1 MGRWRAGVVAV
12 AFRCS
17 VSSGAGQLPNIGHR
31 GARFRP
37 LHAGLAVTLFAAIG
51 VLAAACNLL
60 TTESEQKRSPNIH
73 DQVNSIDL
81 LPRFPQPGGPTVA
94 DRSHGPNAVVVNGSE
109 DVAVEKSV
117 TLESAAPVAAGEG
130 YDLNFENAPV
140 TTVAKVILSDI
151 LGSGYIIDPRVQ
163 GTVTLTSGRP
173 VAKSEV
179 LFVLESAL
187 RASNI
192 ALLREGT
199 GYRLVPSPDAVASGR
214 LDVANGAAPQPGYG
228 ITVVPL
234 RYVSAATITKL
245 VENFA
250 TKQGAVRIDAT
261 RNMVL
266 IQGNGPERRTA
277 VETVLSF
284 DADWMKGQSVG
295 IIPVRHSTPEPII
308 TEIERI
314 MDTADGGLNQNLVK
328 LQPIARLNAILVVA
342 RKPELLR
349 TAQNWI
355 KRLDNSEISSTGVKV
370 YRVKYGDARNL
381 AKLLN
386 EMFLG
391 TSAAAD
397 VTSNQLAPGAGL
409 TTTTSGPPAAGLSPV
424 ERLTGGPTATRQ
436 NDAALVPNAAP
447 TAAKTASTTG
457 SLLPGV
463 RITADV
469 TNNSL
474 LIYANAENY
483 RIIESTLRQIDRPQL
498 QIAFDAT
505 IAEVTLND
513 SLNYGVQFFLKSTN
527 LGAPPDS
534 GSAINSIGG
543 AVLGR
548 VLPGFNILIGKEA
561 SPQVVIDALHT
572 VTDVKILSNPSL
584 VVTDN
589 GVATLQVGDQVPITT
604 GTATVLSANN
614 AVVNT
619 INYQNTGI
627 ILRVVPRIGANNM
640 VTLDIEQEI
649 SNVSN
654 TNPTGLLTPTI
665 SQRKVRSTLSVADGQ
680 TVLLAGLVSE
690 TQNLGRNGIPVFDQ
704 LPGLL
709 GDAFSHQNKSV
720 QRTELIIFIRP
731 QIIHDTID
739 AHLVAEQL
747 RSKLK
752 AKVGTVAP
760 RSGNILDWP
769 GAR

>member
-1 MGRWRAGVVAV
+1 MPFIGERGVRLRPV
-12 AFRCS
+12 
-17 VSSGAGQLPNIGHR
+17 
-31 GARFRP
+31 RF
-37 LHAGLAVTLFAAIG
+37 GLAVTFVAIG
-51 VLAAACNLL
+51 ALAAACNLL
-60 TTESEQKRSPNIH
+60 ATTDTDQNRSPNIH

-81 LPRFPQPGGPTVA
+81 LPRFPQPGGTATLNRAGDPRA
-94 DRSHGPNAVVVNGSE
+94 AVYTGS
-109 DVAVEKSV
+109 DIAAVDKTV
-117 TLESAAPVAAGEG
+117 TLDSAAPAAAGDG

-151 LGSGYIIDPRVQ
+151 LGAGYIIDPRVQ
-163 GTVTLTSGRP
+163 GTVTLTSGRSVP
-173 VAKSEV
+173 KGDV

-192 ALLREGT
+192 ALLREST
-199 GYRLVPSPDAVASGR
+199 GYRLVPSPEAVAAGK
-214 LDVANGAAPQPGYG
+214 LDVANGTSPQPGYG
-228 ITVVPL
+228 ISVVPL

-250 TKQGAVRIDAT
+250 AKQGAIRVDAT
-261 RNMVL
+261 RNMIL
-266 IQGNGPERRTA
+266 IQGSGPERRTA

-284 DADWMKGQSVG
+284 DTDWMQGQSVG
-295 IIPVRHSTPEPII
+295 IIPVRHSAPEPII

-314 MDTADGGLNQNLVK
+314 MDAAEGGLNQNMVK
-328 LQPIARLNAILVVA
+328 MQPIARLNAILVVA
-342 RKPELLR
+342 RKPELLK

-355 KRLDNSEISSTGVKV
+355 KRLDNSEIATTGVKV
-370 YRVKYGDARNL
+370 YRVRYGDARNL
-381 AKLLN
+381 AKILN
-386 EMFLG
+386 DMFIG
-391 TSAAAD
+391 TSSSATLDA
-397 VTSNQLAPGAGL
+397 TTNQLAPGAGL
-409 TTTTSGPPAAGLSPV
+409 TSTSSGPAAPSLSPV
-424 ERLTGGPTATRQ
+424 ERLTGGPTATR
-436 NDAALVPNAAP
+436 NDAALAPAPAAAAP
-447 TAAKTASTTG
+447 AGARPAG
-457 SLLPGV
+457 GALLPGI

-474 LIYANAENY
+474 LIYATEENY
-483 RIIESTLRQIDRPQL
+483 KIIERTLNQLDRPQL

-513 SLNYGVQFFLKSTN
+513 TLAYGVQFFLKGTN

-534 GSAINSIGG
+534 GSALNSIGG
-543 AVLGR
+543 AVLSR

-561 SPQVVIDALHT
+561 SPQVIIDALHT

-584 VVTDN
+584 VVVDN

-627 ILRVVPRIGANNM
+627 ILRVVPRVGFNNM

-649 SNVSN
+649 SNVST
-654 TNPTGLLTPTI
+654 TNPTGTLTPTI
-665 SQRKVRSTLSVADGQ
+665 SQRRVRSTLSVADGQ

-690 TQNLGRNGIPVFDQ
+690 NQNKTRNTIPVLDQ

-709 GDAFSHQNKSV
+709 GDIAGHQDKSV

-731 QIIHDTID
+731 QIIRDSMD
-739 AHLVAEQL
+739 ASLVAEQL
-747 RSKLK
+747 RSKMK
-752 AKVGTVAP
+752 SKVGTVAP
-760 RSGNILDWP
+760 KSGSLLDWP
-769 GAR
+769 ATAR